1 MINISPEG
9 DFSPAYTGGISVYI
23 LRIPKL
29 CKGLQHQHTTS
40 DFPYL
45 KTSEKLIL
53 LDTYII
59 AIIFDMYTLDFHKF
73 FALLIKL
80 TKKVNL

>member
-23 LRIPKL
+23 LRIPEL
-29 CKGLQHQHTTS
+29 CKGLQHQYTTS

-45 KTSEKLIL
+45 KTSEK
-53 LDTYII
+53 
-59 AIIFDMYTLDFHKF
+59 FYTSGHLYYSNHF
-73 FALLIKL
+73 
-80 TKKVNL
+80 